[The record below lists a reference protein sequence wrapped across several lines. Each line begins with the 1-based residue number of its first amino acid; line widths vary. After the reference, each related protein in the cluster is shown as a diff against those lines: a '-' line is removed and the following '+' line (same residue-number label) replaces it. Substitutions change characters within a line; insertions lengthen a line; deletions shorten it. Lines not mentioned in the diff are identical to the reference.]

1 MGRLTQRNGNTVL
14 YVGNRCKYPGIDQ
27 AGTMKVAAMRECME
41 RLADYE
47 DTGLTPEELREVKQA
62 MAEMMPQILERIV
75 VLAPQMVDAIRT
87 AMERMTPEQI
97 TKLLQ
102 EHLQKN

>member
-47 DTGLTPEELREVKQA
+47 DTGMTPEELREVKQA
-62 MAEMMPQILERIV
+62 LVDTMPRLIECFVANVPYLVDQIMA
-75 VLAPQMVDAIRT
+75 AI
-87 AMERMTPEQI
+87 ERMTPEEI
-97 TKLLQ
+97 KNLLQ
-102 EHLQKN
+102 KCPQEN

>member
-1 MGRLTQRNGNTVL
+1 MEGPEKKEDKTVGRLTQRNGNTVL

-41 RLADYE
+41 RLAEYE
-47 DTGLTPEELREVKQA
+47 DTGL
-62 MAEMMPQILERIV
+62 
-75 VLAPQMVDAIRT
+75 
-87 AMERMTPEQI
+87 TPEQI